1 MIGGCLKYRKC
12 DNTFPCASIHR
23 RLAIM
28 LPMQNRTVLFV
39 DDDRITLKAL
49 ERAMQSEPYRSRF
62 ALSGSL
68 ALDIMDQETVDVV
81 VTDLMMPEMDGM
93 MLLDWVQAEYP
104 HVIRVVLSALSDTDT
119 ILEAI
124 NAGSVY
130 RYIVKPWNREELKI
144 TVRQA
149 LEIFEIQQEKK
160 GLLEQL
166 EMNNQLLE
174 QRVAE
179 RTQQLLNIDSQAEI
193 GKHVSQIVHNLK
205 SPLQSVFATIDLAAL
220 KLTKEKPDLD
230 YLGSLLRRVKNSA
243 IDLEKI
249 IRSILLHASN
259 DPMHEISEVDVNS
272 IVTSELEFF
281 QMNPIFRREIEKE
294 VQLTEPPPMVSG
306 HPVQIKQIVN
316 NLITNAIDAM
326 EDSED
331 KRLSVATRLQDRQVE
346 LAIADTGIGIGTD
359 DMARIFS
366 PDFTTKPLGQGTGL
380 GLASVKTMVEAYNG
394 TISVVSEKGRGTTFS
409 VRLPVSGQSGL
420 PAA

>member
-1 MIGGCLKYRKC
+1 
-12 DNTFPCASIHR
+12 
-23 RLAIM
+23 M
-28 LPMQNRTVLFV
+28 LPMQYRTVLFV

-62 ALSGSL
+62 ALSGSQ

-104 HVIRVVLSALSDTDT
+104 HIIRVVLSALSDTDT

-149 LEIFEIQQEKK
+149 LELFEIQQEKK

-166 EMNNQLLE
+166 EANNRLLE

-205 SPLQSVFATIDLAAL
+205 SPLQSVFATIDLASL
-220 KLTKEKPDLD
+220 KLTKETPDLD
-230 YLGSLLRRVKNSA
+230 YIGSLLRRVRNSA
-243 IDLEKI
+243 MDLEKI

-259 DPMHEISEVDVNS
+259 NPVQDVTDVDVNS

-281 QMNPIFRREIEKE
+281 RMNPIFRREIEKE
-294 VQLTEPPPMVSG
+294 VELTEPPPMVTG

-326 EDSED
+326 EDSKA
-331 KRLSVATRLQDRQVE
+331 KRLSVATRLQNRHVE
-346 LAIADTGIGIGTD
+346 LDIADTGIGIGTD
-359 DMARIFS
+359 DLARIFS

-394 TISVVSEKGRGTTFS
+394 TISVESEKGRGTTFS
-409 VRLPVSGQSGL
+409 VRLPVSEQSGQ
-420 PAA
+420 PKA

>member
-1 MIGGCLKYRKC
+1 
-12 DNTFPCASIHR
+12 
-23 RLAIM
+23 M
-28 LPMQNRTVLFV
+28 LPMQYRTVLFV
-39 DDDRITLKAL
+39 DDDRVTLKAL
-49 ERAMQSEPYRSRF
+49 ERAMQTEPYRSRF
-62 ALSGSL
+62 ALSGSQ

-104 HVIRVVLSALSDTDT
+104 QVIRVVLSALSDTDT

-160 GLLEQL
+160 GLVEQL
-166 EMNNQLLE
+166 EVNNQLLE

-179 RTQQLLNIDSQAEI
+179 RTQQLLDINSQAEI

-205 SPLQSVFATIDLAAL
+205 SPLQSVFATIDLASL
-220 KLTKEKPDLD
+220 KLTKENPDLD
-230 YLGSLLRRVKNSA
+230 YIGSLLRRLKNSA
-243 IDLEKI
+243 MDLEKI
-249 IRSILLHASN
+249 IRSILLHAGTN
-259 DPMHEISEVDVNS
+259 PLQEASEVDVNS

-281 QMNPIFRREIEKE
+281 RMNPIFRREIKKE
-294 VQLTEPPPMVSG
+294 VQLTEPPPLVYG

-326 EDSED
+326 ADSED
-331 KRLSVATRLQDRQVE
+331 KRLSVVTRLQNRHVE
-346 LAIADTGIGIGTD
+346 LDIADTGIGIGTD
-359 DMARIFS
+359 DLARIFS

-394 TISVVSEKGRGTTFS
+394 TISVESEKGRGTTFS
-409 VRLPVSGQSGL
+409 VRLPVSGQTDR

>member
-1 MIGGCLKYRKC
+1 
-12 DNTFPCASIHR
+12 
-23 RLAIM
+23 M

>member
-1 MIGGCLKYRKC
+1 
-12 DNTFPCASIHR
+12 
-23 RLAIM
+23 M
-28 LPMQNRTVLFV
+28 LPMQYRTVLFV
-39 DDDRITLKAL
+39 DDDRVTLKAL
-49 ERAMQSEPYRSRF
+49 ERAMQTEPYRSRF
-62 ALSGSL
+62 ALIGSQ

-104 HVIRVVLSALSDTDT
+104 QVIRVVLSALSDTDT

-144 TVRQA
+144 TVRQT

-160 GLLEQL
+160 GLVEQL
-166 EMNNQLLE
+166 EVNNQLLE

-179 RTQQLLNIDSQAEI
+179 RTQQLLDINSQAEI

-205 SPLQSVFATIDLAAL
+205 SPLQSVFATIDLASL
-220 KLTKEKPDLD
+220 KLTKENPDLD
-230 YLGSLLRRVKNSA
+230 YIGSLLRRLKNSA
-243 IDLEKI
+243 MDLEKI
-249 IRSILLHASN
+249 IRSILLHAGTN
-259 DPMHEISEVDVNS
+259 PLQEASEVDVNS

-281 QMNPIFRREIEKE
+281 RMNPIFRREIKKE
-294 VQLTEPPPMVSG
+294 VQLTEPPPLVYG

-326 EDSED
+326 ADSED
-331 KRLSVATRLQDRQVE
+331 KRLSVVTRLQNRHVE
-346 LAIADTGIGIGTD
+346 LDIADTGIGIGTD
-359 DMARIFS
+359 DLARIFS

-394 TISVVSEKGRGTTFS
+394 TISVESEKGRGTTFS
-409 VRLPVSGQSGL
+409 VRLPVSGQTDR

>member
-1 MIGGCLKYRKC
+1 
-12 DNTFPCASIHR
+12 
-23 RLAIM
+23 M
-28 LPMQNRTVLFV
+28 LPMHYRTVLFV
-39 DDDRITLKAL
+39 DDDRVTLKAL
-49 ERAMQSEPYRSRF
+49 ERAMQTEPYRSRF
-62 ALSGSL
+62 ALSGSQ

-166 EMNNQLLE
+166 EVNNQLLE

-179 RTQQLLNIDSQAEI
+179 RTQQLLDINSQAEI

-205 SPLQSVFATIDLAAL
+205 SPLQSVFATIDLASL
-220 KLTKEKPDLD
+220 KLTKENPDLD
-230 YLGSLLRRVKNSA
+230 YISSLLRRLKNSA
-243 IDLEKI
+243 MDLEKI
-249 IRSILLHASN
+249 IRSILLHASTN
-259 DPMHEISEVDVNS
+259 PLQEASEVDVNS

-281 QMNPIFRREIEKE
+281 RMNPIFRREIEKE
-294 VQLTEPPPMVSG
+294 VQLTEPPPLIYG

-326 EDSED
+326 ADSED
-331 KRLSVATRLQDRQVE
+331 KRLSVATRLQNRHVE
-346 LAIADTGIGIGTD
+346 LDIADTGIGIGTD
-359 DMARIFS
+359 DLARIFS

-394 TISVVSEKGRGTTFS
+394 TISVESEKGRGTTFS
-409 VRLPVSGQSGL
+409 VRLPVSGQIDRP
-420 PAA
+420 PA

>member
-1 MIGGCLKYRKC
+1 
-12 DNTFPCASIHR
+12 
-23 RLAIM
+23 M
-28 LPMQNRTVLFV
+28 LPMQYRTVLFV

-49 ERAMQSEPYRSRF
+49 ERAMQAEPYRSRF
-62 ALSGSL
+62 ALSGSQ

-124 NAGSVY
+124 NNGSVY

-205 SPLQSVFATIDLAAL
+205 SPLQSVFATIDLASL
-220 KLTKEKPDLD
+220 KLTKKNPDLD
-230 YLGSLLRRVKNSA
+230 YISSLMRRLKNSA
-243 IDLEKI
+243 MDLEKI
-249 IRSILLHASN
+249 IRSILLHASTN
-259 DPMHEISEVDVNS
+259 PLEEASEVDVNS

-281 QMNPIFRREIEKE
+281 RMNPIFRRQIEKE
-294 VQLTEPPPMVSG
+294 VQLTEPPPLVYG

-331 KRLSVATRLQDRQVE
+331 KRLSVATRLQNRHVE
-346 LAIADTGIGIGTD
+346 LDVADTGIGIGTD
-359 DMARIFS
+359 DLARIFS

-394 TISVVSEKGRGTTFS
+394 TITVVSEEGRGTTFS
-409 VRLPVSGQSGL
+409 VRLPVSGQTDPS
-420 PAA
+420 AA

>member
-1 MIGGCLKYRKC
+1 
-12 DNTFPCASIHR
+12 
-23 RLAIM
+23 M
-28 LPMQNRTVLFV
+28 LPMQNRTALFV

-49 ERAMQSEPYRSRF
+49 ERAMQGEPYRSRF

-104 HVIRVVLSALSDTDT
+104 HIIRVVLSALSDTDT

-130 RYIVKPWNREELKI
+130 RYVVKPWNREELRI

-149 LEIFEIQQEKK
+149 LELFEIQQEKK
-160 GLLEQL
+160 GLLEQR
-166 EMNNQLLE
+166 EMNNKLLE

-205 SPLQSVFATIDLAAL
+205 NPLQSVFATIDLASL
-220 KLTKEKPDLD
+220 KLSKESPDLD
-230 YLGSLLRRVKNSA
+230 YIGSLLRRVKNSA
-243 IDLEKI
+243 MDLEKI

-259 DPMHEISEVDVNS
+259 NPVQDVTDVDVNS

-281 QMNPIFRREIEKE
+281 RMNPIFRREIEKE
-294 VQLTEPPPMVSG
+294 VELTEPPPMVTG

-326 EDSED
+326 EGSDE
-331 KRLSVATRLQDRQVE
+331 KRLSVATKLQNRHVE
-346 LAIADTGIGIGTD
+346 LAIGDTGTGIGTD

-394 TISVVSEKGRGTTFS
+394 SISVESEKGRGTTFS
-409 VRLPVSGQSGL
+409 VRLPVSEQSGL
-420 PAA
+420 GAA